1 MILPKDGS
9 PSVTNNTGLSL
20 RRLGIVGLLLVVAI
34 LLFAAAIEWIP
45 DFGPWLA
52 DSVRD
57 LVGPEW
63 VADGETL
70 YYNLRDLFE
79 QERYRDAPP
88 ATMWAPEEVAVSP
101 LTVEVE
107 AGFYP
112 QDFEVPGRKVAGD
125 GHWSVWAPEKVPMG
139 LWRTEVHPDPERSQA
154 VVAIVLMDLQ
164 RLDLGVVPGKREPLS
179 SAAFSRTGLVPEAQR
194 SALVAAFNG
203 GWQAVHGHYGMMVEG
218 VELLPP
224 VDWACGIVKMKDGS
238 VQIHSWRALKAKVA
252 EMAWFRQTPPCLV
265 DDGKEDSLLEESNR
279 RWGTALGG
287 GVVVRRSAIG
297 IDATGKLL
305 YYAVGEAMT
314 AEAITRALE
323 AAGAVSA
330 AMLDINYN
338 YPRFLVFS
346 PSSPGWVDHL
356 PSKPLPPPDTYLST
370 PSIKDFFYLL
380 LRP

>member
-112 QDFEVPGRKVAGD
+112 QDFEVPGRNSRVMVIGPCGRPKRCR
-125 GHWSVWAPEKVPMG
+125 WAY
-139 LWRTEVHPDPERSQA
+139 
-154 VVAIVLMDLQ
+154 
-164 RLDLGVVPGKREPLS
+164 GVQKCIQ
-179 SAAFSRTGLVPEAQR
+179 TQ
-194 SALVAAFNG
+194 SAL
-203 GWQAVHGHYGMMVEG
+203 
-218 VELLPP
+218 
-224 VDWACGIVKMKDGS
+224 
-238 VQIHSWRALKAKVA
+238 
-252 EMAWFRQTPPCLV
+252 
-265 DDGKEDSLLEESNR
+265 R
-279 RWGTALGG
+279 R
-287 GVVVRRSAIG
+287 
-297 IDATGKLL
+297 
-305 YYAVGEAMT
+305 
-314 AEAITRALE
+314 
-323 AAGAVSA
+323 
-330 AMLDINYN
+330 
-338 YPRFLVFS
+338 
-346 PSSPGWVDHL
+346 
-356 PSKPLPPPDTYLST
+356 
-370 PSIKDFFYLL
+370 
-380 LRP
+380 